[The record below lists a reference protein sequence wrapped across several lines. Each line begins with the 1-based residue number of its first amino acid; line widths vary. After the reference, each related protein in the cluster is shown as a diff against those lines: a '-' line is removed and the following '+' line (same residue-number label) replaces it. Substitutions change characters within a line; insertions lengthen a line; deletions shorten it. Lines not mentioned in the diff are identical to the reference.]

1 MRRQSQR
8 ALKRSQKPKWR
19 RACKFSQIPKSN
31 LVRQVCI
38 QVDASTPNGHR
49 LICSCWGGNARFR
62 MQAEETG
69 YDSQNTRLA
78 VEGGTAI
85 LRQMMEFDQRADQE
99 LVFECRTAKGYC
111 RQRPFDLL
119 CSISDCAW
127 MKMNCSAT
135 PPNRCRWCAI
145 VYLIFVN

>member
-31 LVRQVCI
+31 LVRQIFI

-49 LICSCWGGNARFR
+49 LICTSWGGNARFR
-62 MQAEETG
+62 MQAQETG

-85 LRQMMEFDQRADQE
+85 LRQMMEFVQRPDQK
-99 LVFECRTAKGYC
+99 LGLECWTAKGDWP
-111 RQRPFDLL
+111 QRPFDLV
-119 CSISDCAW
+119 CS
-127 MKMNCSAT
+127 
-135 PPNRCRWCAI
+135 
-145 VYLIFVN
+145 

>member
-31 LVRQVCI
+31 LVRQIFI

-49 LICSCWGGNARFR
+49 LICTSWGGNARFR
-62 MQAEETG
+62 MQAQETG

-85 LRQMMEFDQRADQE
+85 LRQMIEFHQRAAPE
-99 LVFECRTAKGYC
+99 LVFSCSPPKSSCRPRAFAL
-111 RQRPFDLL
+111 PFH
-119 CSISDCAW
+119 
-127 MKMNCSAT
+127 
-135 PPNRCRWCAI
+135 
-145 VYLIFVN
+145 